1 MNLWIK
7 CNTYGA
13 SNNTTSSCGGTF
25 RNSNAEFLCENKF
38 LGSVWFG
45 VFGGEGGEVIF

>member
-13 SNNTTSSCGGTF
+13 SNNTTSSCGGIY
-25 RNSNAEFLCENKF
+25 RNSNAEFLCGFNENTGMISAYMAE
-38 LGSVWFG
+38 LSSM
-45 VFGGEGGEVIF
+45 EL